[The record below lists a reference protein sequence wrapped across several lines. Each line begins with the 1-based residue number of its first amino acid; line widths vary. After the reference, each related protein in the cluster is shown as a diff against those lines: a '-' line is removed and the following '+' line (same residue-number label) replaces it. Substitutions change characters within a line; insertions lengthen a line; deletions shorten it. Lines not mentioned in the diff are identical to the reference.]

1 MSGGFHPLISRADS
15 AGLGPNRCGS
25 IDLGVE
31 GRCVA
36 IAALSDLGA
45 STWPAELELG
55 FARHREKTVIERRR
69 HRGPLLVQ
77 RPFHPEPDG
86 TCHAYVL
93 HPPGG
98 VVGGDTL
105 SISIDVLPGAS
116 ALLTTPSAAKLYR
129 SNGLPAALEQTFE
142 VDDGGGLEWMPQ
154 ETIAFG
160 GSRATSRTVVRLA
173 PRARYL
179 GWEITCLGRPASGD
193 DFSTGSYRQHTEIWR
208 DGRLLCVD
216 RTQAEAET
224 EARRQAWGWA
234 GRSVYATLLATTAS
248 DALLGALRARVAP
261 EREGDLFAVTTLP
274 GLTVCRWLGTSAE
287 RARRALVSAWHLIRP
302 ELFGKPACPPRIW
315 TT

>member
-1 MSGGFHPLISRADS
+1 M
-15 AGLGPNRCGS
+15 
-25 IDLGVE
+25 
-31 GRCVA
+31 A

-55 FARHREKTVIERRR
+55 FARHRDRTVIARRR

-77 RPFHPEPDG
+77 RPFHPESDG

-116 ALLTTPSAAKLYR
+116 ALLTTPAAGKLYR
-129 SNGLPAALEQTFE
+129 TSGPSARLEQTFR
-142 VDDGGGLEWMPQ
+142 VDDGGSLEWMPQ

-160 GSRATSRTVVRLA
+160 GSCATSKTVVRLA

-193 DFSTGSYRQHTEIWR
+193 DFSIGSYRQCTEIWR
-208 DGRLLCVD
+208 EDRLLVVD
-216 RTQAEAET
+216 RTHAEADGP
-224 EARRQAWGWA
+224 ARREAWGWA
-234 GRSVYATLLATTAS
+234 GRSVYATLVATVAS
-248 DALLGALRARVAP
+248 DALLATLRATVAT
-261 EREGDLFAVTTLP
+261 ERDGERFAVTTLA
-274 GLTVCRWLGTSAE
+274 GITVCRFIGTSAE
-287 RARRALVSAWHLIRP
+287 RARRALISAWTVIRP
-302 ELFGKPACPPRIW
+302 ELLGKSACPPRIW

>member
-1 MSGGFHPLISRADS
+1 M
-15 AGLGPNRCGS
+15 
-25 IDLGVE
+25 
-31 GRCVA
+31 A

-45 STWPAELELG
+45 PTWPAELELG
-55 FARHREKTVIERRR
+55 FARHRERTVIARRR

-77 RPFHPEPDG
+77 RPFHPESDG

-105 SISIDVLPGAS
+105 TISIDVLPGAS
-116 ALLTTPSAAKLYR
+116 ALLTTPAAAKLYR
-129 SNGLPAALEQTFE
+129 SNGLPAALEHMFT
-142 VDDGGGLEWMPQ
+142 VDDEGSLEWMPQ

-160 GSRATSRTVVRLA
+160 GSRGASKTIVRLA

-193 DFSTGSYRQHTEIWR
+193 DFSAGSYRQCTEIWR
-208 DGRLLCVD
+208 DGRLLIVD
-216 RTQAEAET
+216 RTQAEADGA
-224 EARRQAWGWA
+224 ARRQAWGWA

-248 DALLGALRARVAP
+248 DALLAALRASVVP
-261 EREGDLFAVTTLP
+261 EREGDLFAVTAVP
-274 GLTVCRWLGTSAE
+274 GLTVCRFIGTSAE